1 MAKCGV
7 NAQKGLPVLVKMQ
20 MKIIDPCDHI
30 VICMIT
36 FDRFPK
42 KRIKEESLYLTGSIL
57 R

>member
-36 FDRFPK
+36 FDRFPN